1 MTNQEKI
8 DRLHRDQAFK
18 DLVDYIW
25 NQKEGIEIEQIEYVI
40 ESAYKLGHL
49 HGHIEALT
57 D

>member
-8 DRLHRDQAFK
+8 DRLHKDKAFK

-25 NQKEGIEIEQIEYVI
+25 NQKGGIELEQIKYVI